1 MSNASTSLQEGNM
14 EKSKALIYARCS
26 ISYVLELMGGYL
38 YDSGRGDESLSSL
51 QFGCYIRF
59 GSIPTCTFH
68 QKPES
73 ADSQQFLKFA

>member
-38 YDSGRGDESLSSL
+38 MIQVGVMNLFRFCSLVAIFALVLFLLAPSTRNQGVQIPSS
-51 QFGCYIRF
+51 
-59 GSIPTCTFH
+59 S
-68 QKPES
+68 
-73 ADSQQFLKFA
+73 